1 MYPLIRN
8 IHLFLGL
15 LCFSFL
21 LMYSVSA
28 VQMSHVEWFSTQ
40 PTVTQEEV
48 AVTPAETQNPR
59 AFARRLMQAGMWGE
73 LQNVSQDAAGFRF
86 RILRAG
92 TIHDVEYAAGSP
104 AAQVKTSVAGLMGM
118 LNRLHHTA
126 GFHREQS
133 ITHWWAVFVALSS
146 LALLALGATG
156 VYLWFRFYKERIIGG
171 ILLSIGLFVGLGLL
185 VATRMQP

>member
-1 MYPLIRN
+1 MYQIIRN

-28 VQMSHVEWFSTQ
+28 VQMSHVEWFAMEPSVNEQ
-40 PTVTQEEV
+40 AV
-48 AVTPAETQNPR
+48 AITSADEQNPR
-59 AFARRLMQAGMWGE
+59 AFAQRFMQEGMWGE
-73 LQNVSQDAAGFRF
+73 LQNVAQDAAGFRF

-92 TIHDVEYAAGSP
+92 TIHDVDYAAGS
-104 AAQVKTSVAGLMGM
+104 ASAQVKTSVAGVMGM

-126 GFHREQS
+126 GFYREQS

-156 VYLWFRFYKERIIGG
+156 LYLWFRLYKERLLGG
-171 ILLSIGLFVGLGLL
+171 IFLSVGLFVGLGLL
-185 VATRMQP
+185 IATRMQP